1 MQTSELSTIFKDLY
15 HQAEKGSTV
24 VTIHL
29 FGIKYAG
36 QLEGHNLKEI
46 CTLAD
51 VPTSFATEIRKGM
64 RLAEHV
70 TLK

>member
-1 MQTSELSTIFKDLY
+1 MQTSELAAVFKGLY
-15 HQAEKGSTV
+15 HEAAKGNTV

-29 FGIKYAG
+29 FGIKYAN
-36 QLEGHNLKEI
+36 QLKGHNLKDI

-64 RLAEHV
+64 RLAEHII
-70 TLK
+70 LK